1 MGKIEIAASDERLIT
16 PSGLS
21 LVGQV
26 LGKSDMIRKANRMR
40 TEKRSQPQIGT
51 GDILLTM
58 IGLLT
63 IGKSDFENV
72 NEFHSDEEFY
82 TLSLGLRSGIPSE
95 SSLRNRLDAI
105 GTSMNTQIL
114 EGNISMFRECGFKP
128 TALNC
133 GYVPVDI
140 DVSPFNNSGSHK
152 KGVSRTYKNVDGYA
166 PIFAYIGTEGYLCN
180 AELREGSQHCQSG
193 TPEFLVETISAAKQ
207 MTDKQ
212 DSLGIP
218 LLSPRDRV

>member
-1 MGKIEIAASDERLIT
+1 MRKIEIVASDERLIT

-26 LGKSDMIRKANRMR
+26 LEKSDMIRKANRMR

-63 IGKSDFENV
+63 LGKSDFENV

-114 EGNISMFRECGFKP
+114 ERNISMFRECGFKP
-128 TALNC
+128 TALN
-133 GYVPVDI
+133 
-140 DVSPFNNSGSHK
+140 
-152 KGVSRTYKNVDGYA
+152 
-166 PIFAYIGTEGYLCN
+166 
-180 AELREGSQHCQSG
+180 
-193 TPEFLVETISAAKQ
+193 
-207 MTDKQ
+207 
-212 DSLGIP
+212 
-218 LLSPRDRV
+218 